1 MTKFKK
7 LKWVLVFLATFTC
20 LAGFGKPAFASKRMG
35 VPPILINKYW
45 KYTPQNS
52 SLTQY
57 FYGTRGKFFAKNT
70 VQGNFNSS
78 VLSWA
83 CFSGYYTMQGI
94 DSKKPNYFDWWFIKP
109 NKNYSR
115 IRFGYITIPKTKIPK
130 HSPSYYANKVATRT
144 SSVTAILH

>member
-1 MTKFKK
+1 MRKFNKFKW
-7 LKWVLVFLATFTC
+7 LLFFVAMLMLLVGL
-20 LAGFGKPAFASKRMG
+20 GNPASASKRMG

-57 FYGTRGKFFAKNT
+57 FYGTRSTFFAKHT
-70 VQGNFNSS
+70 MQGNFNSS

-94 DSKKPNYFDWWFIKP
+94 DSKKRGYFDWWFIKP
-109 NKNYSR
+109 NKNCSK
-115 IRFGYITIPKTKIPK
+115 IRFGYITIPESKIPK